1 MAKKSAPPTIS
12 DEQVKALLDRYH
24 CPVSFH
30 AVRTRFLGNIAS
42 PDVGS
47 SPVEMLK
54 ALWGGALPPFDN
66 LDAANEL
73 MAGLVMGLWNR
84 PTPHQE
90 RSAPFRLMRL
100 DVLATRDGLA
110 KLAILRREE
119 IDGFVQG
126 LFGDSE
132 SLDLPERAHR
142 SLEDLAQMREMFEAV
157 RELVEDHSKSAEAD
171 AMAVTLGHFRD
182 ITRNAEHEIHEA
194 VLSCTRARRQILNT
208 HPTMR
213 PTRH

>member
-1 MAKKSAPPTIS
+1 MAKKSVPPTIS

-24 CPVSFH
+24 CPVPFH

-54 ALWGGALPPFDN
+54 ALWDGELPPFDN

-73 MAGLVMGLWNR
+73 MGGLVMGLWNR
-84 PTPHQE
+84 LTRHQE
-90 RSAPFRLMRL
+90 RSAPFRLTRL
-100 DVLATRDGLA
+100 DVPATRDGLA

-119 IDGFVQG
+119 LDGFVQG

-132 SLDLPERAHR
+132 TLDLPERAHR
-142 SLEDLAQMREMFEAV
+142 SLEELAQMRAMLEAV
-157 RELVEDHSKSAEAD
+157 RELAEDPSKPAD
-171 AMAVTLGHFRD
+171 AAAIAVTLGHFRD
-182 ITRNAEHEIHEA
+182 ITRHAEHEIHEA
-194 VLSCTRARRQILNT
+194 VLSCTRARRQILDT
-208 HPTMR
+208 YPTMR
-213 PTRH
+213 PIRH